1 VIQINSWLLRPFAV
15 LSPNTMSI
23 LKLNITISLDG
34 FGGGKLA
41 AQIDAVSD
49 S

>member
-1 VIQINSWLLRPFAV
+1 
-15 LSPNTMSI
+15 MSI
-23 LKLNITISLDG
+23 LKLNITVSLDG

-41 AQIDAVSD
+41 ARIDAVSD

>member
-1 VIQINSWLLRPFAV
+1 VVQINSWLLRPFAV

-34 FGGGKLA
+34 IGSGKLA
-41 AQIDAVSD
+41 ARIDAVSD